1 MQDYSIKVYQLNA
14 DADYTKLGVQLGRL
28 CISLGLPVAT
38 VAKELDVSKSV
49 VYSWFTGR
57 HDVGKH
63 LRNKVEMYYRALP
76 PPDRRPPLEALNPPA

>member
-1 MQDYSIKVYQLNA
+1 MNDYSIKVYQLNA

-28 CISLGLPVAT
+28 CISLGVPVNK
-38 VAKELDVSKSV
+38 VASDLDVSKSV

-63 LRNKVEMYYRALP
+63 LREKVEMYYRALP
-76 PPDRRPPLEALNPPA
+76 PPGSPPLLEPLNRPA